1 MEIII
6 KSIEE
11 IIPYE
16 NNPRDNDDA
25 VPAVANSL
33 KEFGFKQPIVIDAQG
48 VIVAGHT
55 RVKAAKRI
63 GMKEVPCVIADDL
76 TPEQVKAYRLADNKS
91 AELATWEADMLRI
104 ELEELEMTDIDMSA
118 FAFTDEDLE
127 LQPVED
133 DDFDAEAAA
142 PAARE
147 TSVKR
152 GDIYALGDHRLMCG
166 DATSRDDVNQIIG
179 GVHMDLCVT
188 DPPYGIA
195 YEGKTAEALTIDN
208 DDYESAA
215 FVDFLSDAFDCI
227 MDSLKPGGAF
237 YIWHADT
244 KRYEFLQACQRSQME
259 IREVLIWVK
268 NAATLGRQDYH
279 WRHEPCLYGWKDGAA
294 HYFVDD
300 RTQNTVFEE
309 KKPNRNADHP
319 TMKPIPLIARQ
330 VKNSSKRGEC
340 VFDPFAGS
348 GTTLMACEQCGRK
361 AYVMELDPV
370 YAQVI
375 INRWQE
381 ATGKKAVK
389 VN

>member
-16 NNPRDNDDA
+16 NNPRDNNDA

-76 TPEQVKAYRLADNKS
+76 TPEQVKAYRLADNKV

-104 ELEELEMTDIDMSA
+104 ELEELAMTDIDMSA

-179 GVHMDLCVT
+179 GGA
-188 DPPYGIA
+188 YGLMCHRP
-195 YEGKTAEALTIDN
+195 AL
-208 DDYESAA
+208 
-215 FVDFLSDAFDCI
+215 
-227 MDSLKPGGAF
+227 
-237 YIWHADT
+237 WH
-244 KRYEFLQACQRSQME
+244 RL
-259 IREVLIWVK
+259 
-268 NAATLGRQDYH
+268 
-279 WRHEPCLYGWKDGAA
+279 
-294 HYFVDD
+294 
-300 RTQNTVFEE
+300 
-309 KKPNRNADHP
+309 
-319 TMKPIPLIARQ
+319 
-330 VKNSSKRGEC
+330 
-340 VFDPFAGS
+340 
-348 GTTLMACEQCGRK
+348 
-361 AYVMELDPV
+361 
-370 YAQVI
+370 
-375 INRWQE
+375 
-381 ATGKKAVK
+381 
-389 VN
+389 